1 MTSRP
6 IPREVMRP
14 RRPAEGARFAL
25 VVALTLALAAAL
37 CYVSTLRFVRM
48 DWRSAA
54 QQPLT
59 RDTRML
65 LARVSEN
72 IEVTIIHRTLSF
84 PQDRQWMRTLEMV
97 KQVLAQF
104 SAANL
109 RITVAELN
117 WSLPEG
123 QGRLQQI
130 VNDLNERN
138 LPTMCVLFTGAHGHR
153 AVSFDVLVGRA
164 GGPFALPDA
173 FVGEPAFAGVV
184 AGLTGL
190 QALAP
195 DPTSGARRMRFFD
208 MTPAHVAAARYVFI
222 GGLPACFVVLG
233 VLVWL
238 VRRR

>member
-6 IPREVMRP
+6 MRRKVTRP
-14 RRPAEGARFAL
+14 RTPAEGARLAL
-25 VVALTLALAAAL
+25 AVVLTLALAAAL
-37 CYVSTLRFVRM
+37 CYVSTLRYVRM

-54 QQPLT
+54 RQPLT

-65 LARVSEN
+65 LARVNEN
-72 IEVTIIHRTLSF
+72 IQVTIIHRTLSF
-84 PQDRQWMRTLEMV
+84 PEDKQWMRALELA

-104 SAANL
+104 SAANP
-109 RITVAELN
+109 RIAVGELN
-117 WSLPEG
+117 WSLP
-123 QGRLQQI
+123 QDQARLQQI
-130 VNDLNERN
+130 ANDLNDKD

-153 AVSFDVLVGRA
+153 SVSFDVLVGHA
-164 GGPFALPDA
+164 GGPFAPPDA
-173 FVGEPAFAGVV
+173 FVGESAFAGVV
-184 AGLTGL
+184 AGLTDL

-195 DPTSGARRMRFFD
+195 DPASGARRMRFFD

-233 VLVWL
+233 VVVWF